1 MKNNGTA
8 SLNHGYKILGNRA
21 ECIAT
26 IIKDKIYLE
35 ISNVILYFI
44 GSLPSFIFDF
54 TPLFYPE

>member
-35 ISNVILYFI
+35 ISNVLLYFI
-44 GSLPSFIFDF
+44 GSLPSFIF
-54 TPLFYPE
+54 